1 LSGGGRRPL
10 LFSGI
15 AAESDA
21 QTQAEVALSLETE
34 RSLLSLERRERSQP
48 LCRGA
53 DMKARYFEKLQKMT
67 RGRAGR
73 RFPMITASA
82 RLGLTAVFLA
92 AIVIFSST
100 ASSLASSTDA
110 ITRAVLTSGAPST
123 KQARARA
130 FINAFSS
137 VAIRV
142 KDKQLPSYVSAA
154 ATLRPDLADKIV
166 VAALKSRPPEDRP
179 PCDLFDGIV
188 KAAIAAAPDAKRA
201 IVRAALETSPGAR
214 KCILA
219 AAEIDENNIA
229 FFRPP
234 GVNGTINPANI
245 STAGGQGNIQSPEQ
259 PPTP

>member
-1 LSGGGRRPL
+1 MGHF

-21 QTQAEVALSLETE
+21 QTQAEVALLLEAE
-34 RSLLSLERRERSQP
+34 RSLLSWNGGSALQL

-53 DMKARYFEKLQKMT
+53 DMKARYFEKCQKMT
-67 RGRAGR
+67 HGSACR
-73 RFPMITASA
+73 RFLMSTASA
-82 RLGLTAVFLA
+82 RLGLTAGFLA
-92 AIVIFSST
+92 AIVIFSSV
-100 ASSLASSTDA
+100 ASSLASPTDA
-110 ITRAVLTSGAPST
+110 ITGTVLASGAPST
-123 KQARARA
+123 KARA

-142 KDKQLPSYVSAA
+142 KDKQLPSYVAA
-154 ATLRPDLADKIV
+154 AVTLRPGLADKIV
-166 VAALKSRPPEDRP
+166 AAALKSRPPEDRP
-179 PCDLFDGIV
+179 SLDLIGRIV

-201 IVRAALETSPGAR
+201 IVHAALETSPWAR
-214 KCILA
+214 ECILA
-219 AAEIDENNIA
+219 AAEIDENHIA
-229 FFRPP
+229 FFRPS